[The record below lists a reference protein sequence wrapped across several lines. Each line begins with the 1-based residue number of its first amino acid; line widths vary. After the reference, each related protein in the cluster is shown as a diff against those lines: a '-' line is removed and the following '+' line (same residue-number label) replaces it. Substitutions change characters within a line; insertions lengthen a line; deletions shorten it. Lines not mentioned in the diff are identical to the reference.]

1 MKRLLA
7 FAVALL
13 LSSLAQA
20 QTPSVKYMNALGS
33 AAPASSTDQFSVCQQ
48 SGGCGTGNALT
59 RMTLAQLLTYIQAN
73 VNGSG
78 VGVQGGQSVA
88 SIGDDNTALASGHY
102 VYVTNAVYTANRIKA
117 LPDSAT
123 QGAGDIAVI
132 DAFQGLSSHSLTLC
146 AAGSN
151 TVNGGSA
158 GGCAPALT
166 NIGGGIGLHND
177 GAGNWTVTWNTLLGT
192 STAPT
197 HQFATGLTTSGL
209 AYSQPAF
216 TDLTGTSN
224 VGQLS
229 VPAEWT
235 ALQTFDNV
243 SGKTTTDATTS
254 HPLAAGDCGQT
265 VRFTSSS
272 AISVTTTATLP
283 VGCVIAIEQAGAGQ
297 ITVSAGAGSSF
308 NSAFNYTKTRTQWS
322 LIGLRVD
329 VNVGGTA
336 AHYLFVGD
344 GA

>member
-1 MKRLLA
+1 MMRRILLSLALALLA
-7 FAVALL
+7 T
-13 LSSLAQA
+13 SAQA
-20 QTPSVKYMNALGS
+20 QTTVKYMNALSG
-33 AAPASSTDQFSVCQQ
+33 AATASSTDQFAVCQ
-48 SGGCGTGNALT
+48 SAGGCGSSNALT
-59 RMTLAQLLTYIQAN
+59 RMTLAQLLTFMQAN
-73 VNGSG
+73 ILG
-78 VGVQGGQSVA
+78 VGIQGGQSVLA
-88 SIGDDNTALASGHY
+88 IGDDNTALAAGHY
-102 VYVTNAVYTANRIKA
+102 VYATNAVLTASRTKA
-117 LPDSAT
+117 LPDSVT
-123 QGAGDIAVI
+123 QGVGDIAVI
-132 DAFQGLSSHSLTLC
+132 DAFQGVSASHTLTLC

-151 TVNGGSA
+151 TVNGGGA
-158 GGCAPALT
+158 GGCAPAIA
-166 NIGGGIGLHND
+166 NIGGAIGLHND

-197 HQFATGLTTSGL
+197 HQFASGLTTSGL

-229 VPAEWT
+229 VSAEWT

-254 HPLAAGDCGQT
+254 HPLASADCGQT
-265 VRFTSSS
+265 IRFTSSS

-283 VGCVIAIEQAGAGQ
+283 IGCVIAIEQAGSGQ

-329 VNVGGTA
+329 ANVGGTA